1 LNETQKGISHMNETA
16 DHTWIVFDGS
26 DHPNSIHTSIAR
38 RIAEKAPVVI
48 VKRPVS
54 VLHDRTVPPFDK
66 RCKRSFDLEDMWYY
80 RPMHYPERLPGFG
93 QVLRSLND
101 FFLQREVNR
110 LVPEGKKKI
119 VCYDSPRWH
128 HLVGKIGEYLSIYFA
143 TDDFTVTVTGG
154 PIKGELEAERKLLS
168 KIDLVICVSETLAQR
183 LGERRAF
190 GNHLSIHVLPNC
202 FNERIFDA
210 ARNWPEPD
218 ALRVISRPRVLVA
231 GFISERIDWD
241 GLGIASRLR
250 PHWNWVFRGPAD
262 KRMQEKIVSTLGCRG
277 FYFPPISA
285 KNMPAWIKYCD
296 ACAVPYR
303 LNSFTLA
310 SCPIK
315 AYEYLAMGTP
325 VLSTRVPALQPYDKV
340 IEWVD
345 EADGES
351 YAWALDTIANQAK
364 EQNLRFLRQQAVVGD
379 SLSLRVDQLRQIVYK
394 MVNFPSGSLAPSS
407 TVYSFPDGLHI

>member
-1 LNETQKGISHMNETA
+1 MNEIA
-16 DHTWIVFDGS
+16 DHAWIVFDGS

-66 RCKRSFDLEDMWYY
+66 RCKRSIDLEDMWYY

-93 QVLRSLND
+93 PVLRLVNEYC
-101 FFLQREVNR
+101 LQREVNR
-110 LVPEGKKKI
+110 LLPEEKKKI

-128 HLVGKIGEYLSIYFA
+128 HLAGKIGEFLSVYFA
-143 TDDFTVTVTGG
+143 TDDFTVTLTGE
-154 PIKGELEAERKLLS
+154 PIEGELEAERELLS
-168 KIDLVICVSETLAQR
+168 KIDMVICVSETLARR
-183 LGERRAF
+183 LVERRAF
-190 GNHLSIHVLPNC
+190 LDRPSIHVLPNC

-210 ARNWPEPD
+210 SRNWPEPD
-218 ALRVISRPRVLVA
+218 ALRGISSPRVLVA
-231 GFISERIDWD
+231 GYISERIDWD

-285 KNMPAWIKYCD
+285 KDMPAWIKYCD

-315 AYEYLAMGTP
+315 AYEYLAMGAP
-325 VLSTRVPALQPYDKV
+325 VLSTRVPSLQPYDKV
-340 IEWVD
+340 IEWIN

-351 YAWALDTIANQAK
+351 YARGLDTIANEAK
-364 EQNLRFLRQQAVVGD
+364 EKNLRFLRQQAVVGD
-379 SLSLRVDQLRQIVYK
+379 SLSLRVDQFRQIVYK
-394 MVNFPSGSLAPSS
+394 MINFPSGSLAPSS